1 MNDMTMKQK
10 SMTKTFDPEVNNTFA
25 LIHNIP
31 VRVTP
36 EIKEMAKYNA
46 SKLKDNRPLETKE
59 FHCLSG
65 IVTQEAV
72 KMVNPD
78 FVVTN
83 KFSETHLW
91 EQEERK
97 FGDVYVPHNKQ
108 KVSVKSTFNKLPEF
122 AISSEAQRKSVLKSC
137 NSFDPTAADYTAF
150 MHHTILNEQYYLVT
164 SMTLCLNRY
173 LAQYIGSCKTGAPLV
188 KTALMHSNGHMRN
201 FWHDG
206 YQANWNDY
214 VFKLDGLMDVP
225 IRLA

>member
-10 SMTKTFDPEVNNTFA
+10 AMTRTFDPEVNNTFA

-36 EIKEMAKYNA
+36 EFKEMSEYNA
-46 SKLKDNRPLETKE
+46 DLLTDKRDLETKRK
-59 FHCLSG
+59 HCLSG

-72 KMVNPD
+72 KLVNPD
-78 FVVTN
+78 FIVKSRFT
-83 KFSETHLW
+83 ERHLW
-91 EQEERK
+91 ENEERK

-108 KVSVKSTFNKLPEF
+108 KVSVKSTYNKLPEF
-122 AISSEAQRKSVLKSC
+122 AISSEKQRQSVLKSC
-137 NSFDPTAADYTAF
+137 NPYDATAADYTAF
-150 MHHTILNEQYYLVT
+150 MHHYRLNEQYFIVKCM
-164 SMTLCLNRY
+164 SLCLNRY
-173 LAQYIGSCKTGAPLV
+173 LRQYIGSCKNGKPLV
-188 KTALMHSNGHMRN
+188 KTALMHSNGYMKN

-214 VFKLDGLMDVP
+214 VFELDGLMDVP